1 MARFPMRTSSRAR
14 WRTWLALAA
23 LGLAA
28 CGSTDTRE
36 AGTGPGATAKVD
48 TGMVSS
54 AHPLATEAGL
64 DVLRRG
70 GSAIDAAITVQA
82 MLGLVE
88 PQSSGLAGGAIL
100 LHYDAR
106 SRHVSGYVGRERA
119 PAAAGPDMFNDDQG
133 RPLARAE
140 AMLGGRATGVPGV
153 VDALEQAHRAHGR
166 LPWSG
171 LFEST
176 ALQAERGFA
185 VSPRLHRHIDGDFPQ
200 ARAADVVALFS
211 TPDGRPLRIG
221 ETFRNPDYAASLR
234 LIAARGADALRT
246 GPLAEAI
253 AARLAVPPHGAQ
265 ITPADLQAGVAERVD
280 PICRTLRAYELCV
293 APPPASGVGL
303 LQLMLLLDGTDIA
316 GRGPLDPQAWL
327 LFAEASRLMYADR
340 DHYVGDP
347 RFVRVP
353 VDGLLDPDYLAARR
367 ALIADRAAAQAPAP
381 GRPPGAPPIDGDA
394 TAEPAGTSHFVVVD
408 GTGNAV
414 SMTTTIESY
423 FGSGRVVGGMLLN
436 NQLTDFSWGSGAAAN
451 AIAPGKRPR
460 SSMSPVIVLDRDGGF
475 VGAIGSPGG
484 NAIPAY
490 VAKALVGWLYWD
502 LPLQQALS
510 LPNLVARGGRFN
522 GEADAFAPALRTAL
536 SERGVEVIAGSGED
550 SGLHGVVLRDG
561 VLHGAADPRREG
573 TAARPY

>member
-1 MARFPMRTSSRAR
+1 
-14 WRTWLALAA
+14 
-23 LGLAA
+23 LAA
-28 CGSTDTRE
+28 CGSPAVQAPATVPD
-36 AGTGPGATAKVD
+36 ATAAED
-48 TGMVSS
+48 AGMVSS

-70 GSAIDAAITVQA
+70 GSAIDAAIAVQA

-106 SRHVSGYVGRERA
+106 SRRVSGYVGRERA
-119 PAAAGPDMFNDDQG
+119 PASAGPRMFSDSQG
-133 RPLARAE
+133 RPLTRAE
-140 AMLGGRATGVPGV
+140 AMLSGRATGVPGV

-166 LPWSG
+166 LAWRT
-171 LFEST
+171 LFEPV

-185 VSPRLHRHIDGDFPQ
+185 VSPRLHRHIAGDFPQ

-234 LIAARGADALRT
+234 LIAARGADALRD

-253 AARLAVPPHGAQ
+253 AARVAAPPYGARL
-265 ITPADLQAGVAERVD
+265 TPEDLQAGVAERVE
-280 PICRTLRAYELCV
+280 PVCRPLRAYLVCV

-316 GRGPLDPQAWL
+316 GRGPHDPQAWL
-327 LFAEASRLMYADR
+327 LFAEASGLMYADR
-340 DHYVGDP
+340 DQYVGDP
-347 RFVRVP
+347 HFVQVP
-353 VDGLLDPDYLAARR
+353 IDGLLDPDYLAERR
-367 ALIADRAAAQAPAP
+367 GLIGDRAATRAPLP
-381 GRPPGAPPIDGDA
+381 GRPPGAPQADADA
-394 TAEPAGTSHFVVVD
+394 TVEPAGTSHFVVVD
-408 GTGNAV
+408 AAGNAV

-436 NQLTDFSWGSGAAAN
+436 NQLTDFSWGGSGAAN

-502 LPLQQALS
+502 LPLQQAVA

-522 GEADAFAPALRTAL
+522 GEATAFAPPLRAGL
-536 SERGVEVIAGSGED
+536 AELGVEIVAGSGED
-550 SGLHGVVLRDG
+550 SGLHGVVRRGDG
-561 VLHGAADPRREG
+561 VLEGAADPRREG
-573 TAARPY
+573 VAARP

>member
-1 MARFPMRTSSRAR
+1 MAKFSKHMTARATR
-14 WRTWLALAA
+14 WLWLALAG

-28 CGSTDTRE
+28 CGRAAMQAPAAVRDVP
-36 AGTGPGATAKVD
+36 AAVD
-48 TGMVSS
+48 AGMVSS

-70 GSAIDAAITVQA
+70 GSAIDAAIAVQA

-106 SRHVSGYVGRERA
+106 SRGVSGYVGRERA
-119 PAAAGPDMFNDDQG
+119 PASAGPHMFSDDQG

-140 AMLGGRATGVPGV
+140 AMLGGRATGIPGV

-166 LPWSG
+166 LPWA
-171 LFEST
+171 
-176 ALQAERGFA
+176 ALLEPVARQAERGFA
-185 VSPRLHRHIDGDFPQ
+185 VSPRLHRHLDGDFPQ

-211 TPDGRPLRIG
+211 ASDGRPLRVG
-221 ETFRNPDYAASLR
+221 ETLRNPDYAASLR
-234 LIAARGADALRT
+234 LIAARGADAFRR

-253 AARLAVPPHGAQ
+253 AARLAAPPHGAQ
-265 ITPADLQAGVAERVD
+265 LTPADLQAGVAERVE
-280 PICRTLRAYELCV
+280 PICRPLRDYLLCV

-303 LQLMLLLDGTDIA
+303 LQLMLLLDGTDIDR
-316 GRGPLDPQAWL
+316 RGPLDPRAWL

-353 VDGLLDPDYLAARR
+353 VDGLLDPAYLATRR
-367 ALIADRAAAQAPAP
+367 ALIGGRAASRAPAP
-381 GRPPGAPPIDGDA
+381 GRPPGGPPADGDA
-394 TAEPAGTSHFVVVD
+394 TAEPPGTSHFVVVD
-408 GTGNAV
+408 RAGNAV

-423 FGSGRVVGGMLLN
+423 FGSGRAVGGMLLN
-436 NQLTDFSWGSGAAAN
+436 NQLTDFSWGGGAAAN

-475 VGAIGSPGG
+475 VGALGSPGG

-502 LPLQQALS
+502 LPLQQAVS

-522 GEADAFAPALRTAL
+522 GEAGAFAPALRAGL
-536 SERGVEVIAGSGED
+536 AELGVEIVAGSGED
-550 SGLHGVVLRDG
+550 SGLHGVAWRNG
-561 VLHGAADPRREG
+561 QPEGAADPRREG
-573 TAARPY
+573 VAARP